1 MHVVR
6 SHNYKLDNQTDHTDT
21 FLLLSRKSFFQKLAT
36 GSIMIKNVRAIHC
49 CCCWLFFNFVHMSLL
64 GLWQTFLFSAAVTF
78 FKNTFFRVNFLK
90 NFFYSNNEKWE
101 LIKAEIE
108 AKTGSVCKSDFELQQ
123 KYTRFGL
130 GVSF

>member
-1 MHVVR
+1 
-6 SHNYKLDNQTDHTDT
+6 
-21 FLLLSRKSFFQKLAT
+21 
-36 GSIMIKNVRAIHC
+36 
-49 CCCWLFFNFVHMSLL
+49 MSLL
-64 GLWQTFLFSAAVTF
+64 GLWQTFLFSAAGTF

-108 AKTGSVCKSDFELQQ
+108 AKTDFELQQ